1 MAELTPAGPTHTAP
15 PQALTRGELARKT
28 VHMGVGLIAFTLR
41 WLGPWWGALCAVAAL
56 VFNLALL
63 PRLGGKAL
71 LRGHERERGRSIG
84 IVLYPVAVLL
94 LILVFNRRLEVAAAM
109 WGILAFGD
117 GMAGLVGMALGRR
130 KLPWNPG
137 KSWAGTLAYLVF
149 GTLGAWVLL
158 LWTAPARYE
167 GTEAWAFTLA
177 ACAVTALVGALLES
191 LPQGLDDNIGVPLV
205 CGLLLLGL
213 LLSEGGWGV
222 VGEDG
227 FLLAAG
233 IGLAVNLVLAVAAHR
248 AGSVNLSGA
257 LAGLVIGTAIW
268 AFLGWQGFLLLAA
281 FFVLGSAATRLG
293 YSRKAAAK
301 LAQEE
306 GGRRGARHAF
316 ANAGVALACA
326 VFAATTPWGLLFAL
340 AFAAAFATAAADTA
354 GSEIGQLYGR
364 RAYLPTTFR
373 PVPPGTG
380 GAVSVEGT
388 VAGLAASLVVAA
400 LGAAV
405 GLYPWIGVAIVVLAA
420 FVGTTL
426 ESILGA
432 TVERRGLLDNEA
444 MNFLNTLVGA
454 LVAVG
459 LALLIVAELPS

>member
-1 MAELTPAGPTHTAP
+1 
-15 PQALTRGELARKT
+15 
-28 VHMGVGLIAFTLR
+28 
-41 WLGPWWGALCAVAAL
+41 
-56 VFNLALL
+56 
-63 PRLGGKAL
+63 
-71 LRGHERERGRSIG
+71 
-84 IVLYPVAVLL
+84 
-94 LILVFNRRLEVAAAM
+94 
-109 WGILAFGD
+109 
-117 GMAGLVGMALGRR
+117 MAGLVGMALGRR

-137 KSWAGTLAYLVF
+137 KSWAGTLAYFVF

-158 LWTAPARYE
+158 LWTAPGRYE
-167 GTEAWAFTLA
+167 GTAAWTFTLA

-213 LLSEGGWGV
+213 LLSQGGWGLV
-222 VGEDG
+222 REEA
-227 FLLAAG
+227 FLVALG
-233 IGLAVNLVLAVAAHR
+233 IGLAVNLALAAAAYA

-257 LAGLVIGTAIW
+257 AAGTLIGAAVW
-268 AFLGWQGFLLLAA
+268 AFLGWQGFVLLAA

-326 VFAATTPWGLLFAL
+326 VFAATTPWGLLFAI

-388 VAGLAASLVVAA
+388 AAGIAASLVIAV

-405 GLYPWIGVAIVVLAA
+405 GLYPWLGVAVIVLAA
-420 FVGTTL
+420 FAGTTL

-459 LALLIVAELPS
+459 LTLLIVAEIPS